1 MKNLDYWEKKFIN
14 RNGRTYFIKL
24 KGGKIIDEDL
34 FQDFTLMIVGESNYS
49 TMYWICHLVPR
60 PDCGENA
67 RFVVLSQSD
76 VENPKDYIKGIQKY
90 YPKANLRP
98 ACSRQSLMLYFQW
111 LKDVY
116 GLSGEVVSYDMAT
129 LLGCVSDIWVLSQEC
144 MYKDRKLTNLTK
156 PAWENQVMMTLYFST
171 KLETDAV
178 GLLWLSL
185 WWFTRV
191 WTDIFSH

>member
-1 MKNLDYWEKKFIN
+1 
-14 RNGRTYFIKL
+14 
-24 KGGKIIDEDL
+24 
-34 FQDFTLMIVGESNYS
+34 MIVGESNYS

-67 RFVVLSQSD
+67 RFVVLSQSN

-98 ACSRQSLMLYFQW
+98 ACSRQSFMLYFQW

-156 PAWENQVMMTLYFST
+156 PA
-171 KLETDAV
+171 
-178 GLLWLSL
+178 
-185 WWFTRV
+185 
-191 WTDIFSH
+191 